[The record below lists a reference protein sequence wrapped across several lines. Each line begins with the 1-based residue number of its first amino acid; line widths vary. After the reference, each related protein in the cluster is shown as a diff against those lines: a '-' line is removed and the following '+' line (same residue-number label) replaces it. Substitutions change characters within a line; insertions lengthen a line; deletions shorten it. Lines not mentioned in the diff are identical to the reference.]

1 MIRGYYDKRKSTN
14 TKIKTMTMTL
24 YFLNLNIRG
33 KLSII
38 RRVKYLLSLLGSDM
52 FLAESMVI
60 ESLSLLLSGDR

>member
-14 TKIKTMTMTL
+14 TKIKTMTL
-24 YFLNLNIRG
+24 YFFNLNIRG

>member
-14 TKIKTMTMTL
+14 TKIKTMKL
-24 YFLNLNIRG
+24 YFFNLNIRG

>member
-1 MIRGYYDKRKSTN
+1 MIRGYYDKRKYTN
-14 TKIKTMTMTL
+14 TKIKTMTL
-24 YFLNLNIRG
+24 YFFNLNIRG

>member
-14 TKIKTMTMTL
+14 TKIKTMTL
-24 YFLNLNIRG
+24 YFFHLNIRG